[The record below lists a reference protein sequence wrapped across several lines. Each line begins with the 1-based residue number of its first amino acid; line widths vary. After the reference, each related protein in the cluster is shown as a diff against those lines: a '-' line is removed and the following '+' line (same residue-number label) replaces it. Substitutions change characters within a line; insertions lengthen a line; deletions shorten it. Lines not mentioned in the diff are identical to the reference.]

1 MQLTDVLQADRRAA
15 DHTQA
20 MPRAR
25 DAKIWNQ
32 DLAAACDARLRI
44 AQAKGSRNE
53 FAWRKARDD
62 INAMSQEIYVTKSS
76 GNIIHLDKVIDPTKQ
91 KAIYQDLVK
100 VIEGKADVGDGNAGG
115 VGTPAGRGA
124 HQYLD
129 QMQNRGGGYAILC
142 AYHFHAAP
150 GQTMTIDEICRLAQP
165 YCNEQMRVDHFNQG
179 ARGHTGGW
187 KSNTELLKYNL
198 FVQVSG
204 GATAWSKCPYGR
216 APARLLCLLG
226 ARLVAPGS

>member
-1 MQLTDVLQADRRAA
+1 MSVTGTLAVWARLQAAA
-15 DHTQA
+15 LISTLTRCRTEAVA
-20 MPRAR
+20 MR
-25 DAKIWNQ
+25 
-32 DLAAACDARLRI
+32 
-44 AQAKGSRNE
+44 
-53 FAWRKARDD
+53 
-62 INAMSQEIYVTKSS
+62 SS
-76 GNIIHLDKVIDPTKQ
+76 ALST
-91 KAIYQDLVK
+91 
-100 VIEGKADVGDGNAGG
+100 
-115 VGTPAGRGA
+115 
-124 HQYLD
+124 
-129 QMQNRGGGYAILC
+129 
-142 AYHFHAAP
+142 HAAP

-226 ARLVAPGS
+226 ARQVAPGS